1 MSRPDE
7 AERLLPSLS
16 TGQAT
21 DLKKFAHLKVKNLP
35 FFQTFFSD
43 LFPSSRLPFCFVLCF
58 DVPSLI

>member
-43 LFPSSRLPFCFVLCF
+43 LFSSSRLRHPFLFCFVF
-58 DVPSLI
+58 